1 MNKKICFIMTD
12 AISFNVLTRGQLE
25 YIRDNSDFDIT
36 LICGGSQEQ
45 LKVLRER
52 NVGKVVNAK
61 FERKPSSI
69 QDAKSLL
76 FLVRY
81 LRSTSFDLIVYSTP
95 KALLLASIASAFSL
109 KSKKIA
115 IIHGR
120 VYENFTGLKK
130 SIFQLF
136 DKLSFFT
143 SNKILFV
150 SKSLLQN
157 YVDEK
162 IISNNT
168 GKVIGKG
175 SFNGVNVSIFR
186 PVNLEEKFNLRTELE
201 LPHDTFL
208 ICIVGRI
215 CVDKGIRDVRLLAEG
230 LKNAEIKFIFVGN
243 FEDDESKEIVKEITE
258 RNQGYLTPHTSRIHE
273 IFQASDL
280 HLFLS
285 HREGFGN
292 VAIEAASCGV
302 PTFAYDVVG
311 IKDSVNNGISGQ
323 RFDFKDVS
331 AIVKAIDE
339 AVNDVEFKNKYPS
352 ARCWVVENFAQ
363 ERVWKDYLRFYKESI

>member
-1 MNKKICFIMTD
+1 MALKICFIMTD
-12 AISFNVLTRGQLE
+12 AISFNVLCRGQLE
-25 YIRDNSDFDIT
+25 YFRDHSDLDIT
-36 LICGGSQEQ
+36 LICGGSGKELEL
-45 LKVLRER
+45 LKKRR
-52 NVGKVVNAK
+52 VGKVINAR

-76 FLVRY
+76 FLMRY
-81 LRSTSFDLIVYSTP
+81 LRSTHFDLIVYSTP
-95 KALLLASIASAFSL
+95 KALLLASLASALSL

-130 SIFQLF
+130 SIFQIF
-136 DKLSFFT
+136 DKLSFST

-150 SKSLLQN
+150 SQSLLQN

-186 PVNLEEKFNLRTELE
+186 PVNLEEKFKLRTQLDI
-201 LPHDTFL
+201 PHDTFL

-215 CVDKGIRDVRLLAEG
+215 CVDKGIRDIKLLAER
-230 LKNAEIKFIFVGN
+230 LKNSEIKFIFVGN
-243 FEDDESKEIVKEITE
+243 FEDKESKEIVKQITE
-258 RNQGYLTPHTSRIHE
+258 RNQGYITPHTSRIHE
-273 IFQASDL
+273 VFQASDL

-311 IKDSVNNGISGQ
+311 IKDSVNNDISGQ

-339 AVNDVEFKNKYPS
+339 AVKDVEFKNKYLT